1 MGDTLINITVKD
13 ILNNCDA
20 KLLIGSENETINEC
34 FVDSKKVKVGGCFF
48 GIKGDKTDGSLYY
61 KQAFDNGAN
70 VCVINKIYD
79 LDLKGYDDKTV
90 IVSNDVKK
98 CLQDLAKYKRK
109 LFKGTVIGITGSVG
123 KTSTKDILSNI
134 LSENFKVLKTIG
146 NENSQVGL
154 PLTILRLKD
163 EDVMVLEMGMSRK
176 GEMHNLSEL
185 AKPDVAVIT
194 NVLDSHIG
202 NLGTKENILKAKLE
216 IIDAMESGTLIINND
231 NDMLKNITLD
241 KENKARIMTYGIE
254 NKSNVMASNIKEG
267 IKTTFDIE
275 DITGLEIKG
284 CTALIY
290 NVLAAYLVSKLLGV
304 SRAMIKKGINEYQ
317 GEKHRLEIINLD
329 DNVTIIDD
337 AYNASYDSVALAL
350 EYMKNFSGRKIAVL
364 GDILELGKESKKVHR
379 KIGKLVTQSGIDY
392 LVTIGKYSKYI
403 KKEAQKNGMKRRNV
417 KHFKNEVKGRRYV
430 KSLIKKNDVLLIKGS
445 NGINLINLVKY
456 IKNNMK

>member
-34 FVDSKKVKVGGCFF
+34 FVDSKKVKEGGCFF

-70 VCVINKIYD
+70 VCVISKIYD

-134 LSENFKVLKTIG
+134 LSESFKVLKTMG

-176 GEMHNLSEL
+176 GEIHNLSEL

-241 KENKARIMTYGIE
+241 KENKVRIMTYGIE

>member
-34 FVDSKKVKVGGCFF
+34 FVDSKKVKEGGCFF

-70 VCVINKIYD
+70 VCVISKIYD

-134 LSENFKVLKTIG
+134 LSENFKVLKTMG

-176 GEMHNLSEL
+176 GEIHNLSEL

-231 NDMLKNITLD
+231 NNMLKNITLD
-241 KENKARIMTYGIE
+241 KENKVRITTYGIE
-254 NKSNVMASNIKEG
+254 NKSNVMANNIKEG

-445 NGINLINLVKY
+445 NGINLIDLVKY

>member
-34 FVDSKKVKVGGCFF
+34 FVDSKKVKEGGCFF

-70 VCVINKIYD
+70 VCVISKIYD

-134 LSENFKVLKTIG
+134 LSENFKVLKTMG

-176 GEMHNLSEL
+176 GEIHNLSEL

-241 KENKARIMTYGIE
+241 KENKVRIMTYGIE